1 MDRGTP
7 LLLIATLLLWQ
18 HHSHHSVVEGFPIIT
33 PTMNHE
39 PQQYTDMPYTV
50 TGVED
55 TATTS
60 PPPVNCKCTPNQCHD
75 ETGTCF
81 SASGFCFTS
90 LHKDTNGE
98 FVVLKQGC
106 LNQNKIGLAYMKSTL
121 CPNDPLFVGELCNVD
136 YLDTTIFPPTSDH
149 VSTTITPPAGE
160 IGVDEEGVTDG
171 VNPRREDRWKGG
183 ESRNNTPTYPLYI
196 VGGIVFLVA
205 MAMGTM
211 LLARFC
217 RSHTHNKNK
226 PSPPPVISSFAT
238 QGWQP
243 VPGQEMTSSCS
254 SGSGNTRLT
263 ERTLIREITFVERI
277 GKGSSAD
284 LVLTH
289 SWEHLVENGNLGR
302 YNDGNSTN
310 YQHTNNHS
318 ISPYPGA
325 DQKDCVTSM
334 EYYLVLSYHPQGSL
348 FDFLQTNTVTQ
359 EVGNHGNH
367 TPSGNHGNQYGVLPC
382 S

>member
-1 MDRGTP
+1 MDRGIP
-7 LLLIATLLLWQ
+7 LLLLLLLWQ
-18 HHSHHSVVEGFPIIT
+18 HNPHHSAVEGFPIT
-33 PTMNHE
+33 PTNRHE
-39 PQQYTDMPYTV
+39 AQQYSDMSYTV
-50 TGVED
+50 AGVED

-136 YLDTTIFPPTSDH
+136 YLDSTIFPPTSDQ

-160 IGVDEEGVTDG
+160 IGVDEKDGVTEG

-211 LLARFC
+211 LLTRFC

-226 PSPPPVISSFAT
+226 PSPPPVIPPSFAT

-277 GKGSSAD
+277 GKGRYGA
-284 LVLTH
+284 V
-289 SWEHLVENGNLGR
+289 WRGNWRAG
-302 YNDGNSTN
+302 G
-310 YQHTNNHS
+310 QV
-318 ISPYPGA
+318 A
-325 DQKDCVTSM
+325 VK
-334 EYYLVLSYHPQGSL
+334 GSL

-367 TPSGNHGNQYGVLPC
+367 GNHSPW
-382 S
+382 